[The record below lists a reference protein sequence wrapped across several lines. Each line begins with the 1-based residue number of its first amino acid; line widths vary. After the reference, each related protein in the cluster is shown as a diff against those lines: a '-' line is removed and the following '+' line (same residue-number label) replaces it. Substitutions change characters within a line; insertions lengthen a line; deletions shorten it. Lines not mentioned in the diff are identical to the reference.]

1 MAHLDQICEQVL
13 VICQSYQQIQQ
24 VDVDLIKN
32 FSQIMLK
39 STQIDLSYI
48 ITSKRYS
55 DIILLFSNIIST
67 IDSQELNKELVNF
80 LTTILNKVSMRYR
93 RLP

>member
-1 MAHLDQICEQVL
+1 MDL
-13 VICQSYQQIQQ
+13 V
-24 VDVDLIKN
+24 KN

-48 ITSKRYS
+48 ITSKRYA
-55 DIILLFSNIIST
+55 DVILLFSNIIST